1 MVVKPHGGK
10 LVIRKVPEKLKG
22 YFKEEAEKLP
32 FIIADVDTLLDLE
45 NIATGVFS
53 PLEGFMT
60 KEELESV
67 VNEMILPTGEVW
79 TIPILL
85 QFKEE
90 PAFSV
95 GDRIAIRDTNRNIVG
110 ILDVSDIFKLDM
122 RRVAKLV
129 WGTDTEEHPGVNLFY
144 SKGEWAI
151 GGKIWLIE
159 ETDFPLK
166 DWELEPAETRRLFE
180 YRGWK
185 KVVGFQTRNAPH
197 RAHEYLQRLALEIG
211 DGLFINPI
219 IGRKK
224 KDDFDSGLILRAY
237 EILINNFFPK
247 DRVVLGGLATAMR
260 YAGPKEAVFHAIIRK
275 NFGCSHFIVGRD
287 HAGVGDFYD
296 PFDAHRIF
304 DKLPAD
310 IGVEIIKVSNVFYC
324 SMCGGMASDKTC
336 GHEDRYRTYVSM
348 TKVRKMLMEG
358 AIPPLEMVRLEIAK
372 VLVEYTHSKIKRM
385 AE

>member
-1 MVVKPHGGK
+1 MTAQPHGGK
-10 LVIRKVPEKLKG
+10 LVIRKVPEKLKV
-22 YFKEEAEKLP
+22 YFQEETEKLP
-32 FIIADVDTLLDLE
+32 YVVADVDAILDME
-45 NIATGVFS
+45 NIASGVFS

-60 KEELESV
+60 AEELESV
-67 VNEMILPTGEVW
+67 ANDMLLPSGEVW
-79 TIPILL
+79 TIPILF
-85 QFKEE
+85 QCKEE
-90 PAFSV
+90 PPFSK
-95 GDRIAIRDTNRNIVG
+95 GERIAIRDPNMKTVG
-110 ILDVSDIFKLDM
+110 IMEIHDVFKINLPGI
-122 RRVAKLV
+122 AKLV
-129 WGTDTEEHPGVNLFY
+129 WGTDSENHPGVALFY

-166 DWELEPAETRRLFE
+166 DWELKPSETRRLFE
-180 YRGWK
+180 YKGWK
-185 KVVGFQTRNAPH
+185 KIVGFQTRNAPH

-237 EILINNFFPK
+237 EVLINNFFPK

-275 NFGCSHFIVGRD
+275 NYGCTHFIVGRD

-304 DKLPAD
+304 DRLPKD
-310 IGVEIIKVSNVFYC
+310 IGIEIIKVSNVFYC
-324 SMCGGMASDKTC
+324 SLCGGMASDKNC
-336 GHEDRYRTYVSM
+336 GHEDKYRTYVSM

-372 VLVEYTHSKIKRM
+372 VLVEYTHNKIKKM
-385 AE
+385 VE